1 LVGGVT
7 LLAVYLTQKKPLTIT
22 SGEDLLRTSD
32 EDLLR
37 TLENEGF
44 SFHQREEAASQL
56 AERDDPRVVDH
67 LIALLSRE
75 RNLPIPERKAPT
87 AAIIAALAR
96 IGNPKALPILEEMN
110 NDPHPGRRFE
120 GRINALLD
128 IAIDKCKQ
136 NRK

>member
-22 SGEDLLRTSD
+22 SD

-37 TLENEGF
+37 ILENDGF
-44 SFHQREEAASQL
+44 SFHQRAEAASQL
-56 AERDDPRVVDH
+56 AERDDPRIVDR

-75 RNLPIPERKAPT
+75 RNVPIPERKAPT
-87 AAIIAALAR
+87 GAIIAALAR
-96 IGNPKALPILEEMN
+96 IGNPKALPVLEEMN
-110 NDPHPGRRFE
+110 NDPRPGRRFE
-120 GRINALLD
+120 GGINALLD